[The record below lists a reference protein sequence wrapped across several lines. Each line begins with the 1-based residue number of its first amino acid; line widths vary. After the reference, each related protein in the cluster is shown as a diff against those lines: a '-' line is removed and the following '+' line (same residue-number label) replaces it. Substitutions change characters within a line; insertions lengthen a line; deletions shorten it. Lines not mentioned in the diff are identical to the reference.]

1 MYTVNQMGCRLG
13 PNSYSRHTMYKVHRT
28 SGPNPSVEIVSPIA
42 QYLNRAKY
50 MLEGKGGRTR
60 CKSKG
65 PIKRKQ
71 VP

>member
-1 MYTVNQMGCRLG
+1 MYIVNQMGCRLG
-13 PNSYSRHTMYKVHRT
+13 CNAYSRHAMYKVQHT

-42 QYLNRAKY
+42 QSLNRGKY

-65 PIKRKQ
+65 PIKKEQ